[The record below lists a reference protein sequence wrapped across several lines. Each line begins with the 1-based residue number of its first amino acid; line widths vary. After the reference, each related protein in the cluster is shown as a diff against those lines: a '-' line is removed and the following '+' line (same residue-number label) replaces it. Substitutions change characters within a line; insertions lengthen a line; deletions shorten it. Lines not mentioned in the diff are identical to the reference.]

1 MKNRSVRL
9 VKRLSADKQRS
20 KITFKDCKFFDC
32 EFSCKGVQ
40 NIANQNDTFSQ
51 KKLLQDFLRVTYE
64 ASNNV
69 CDINIRS
76 SRFNSDGNIFVAY
89 AYCNDQ
95 ACCTFVLK
103 LFLENET
110 CKVFRSK
117 KELQHQ
123 IGLHKYCQVRGPKR
137 QLIKTELFNKKAILY
152 KKKVINQQ
160 SKFLRF
166 VGKQQNLRSL
176 STNSI

>member
-117 KELQHQ
+117 KNFNTKLACTN
-123 IGLHKYCQVRGPKR
+123 IVKLGVR
-137 QLIKTELFNKKAILY
+137 ND
-152 KKKVINQQ
+152 N
-160 SKFLRF
+160 
-166 VGKQQNLRSL
+166 
-176 STNSI
+176 

>member
-32 EFSCKGVQ
+32 EFS
-40 NIANQNDTFSQ
+40 NDTFSQ

-89 AYCNDQ
+89 AYCNDE

-117 KELQHQ
+117 KNFNTKLACTN
-123 IGLHKYCQVRGPKR
+123 IVKLGVR
-137 QLIKTELFNKKAILY
+137 ND
-152 KKKVINQQ
+152 N
-160 SKFLRF
+160 
-166 VGKQQNLRSL
+166 
-176 STNSI
+176 